1 MKADKLDF
9 WANKSLSELKAL
21 AAELK
26 LEPNGDRRLKS
37 TCFDLSIE
45 YRCPGIKKRAAKLR
59 DLARA
64 ERLRL
69 LLEEERQKTIAIRE
83 NSPGADLVQ
92 ESIEKSLDVDRA
104 RFADRVTYR
113 KIPRCP
119 SRPSGDRKIPRCR
132 LPPSGDRIPRSGIC
146 TRIASARLRAPIR
159 KCWNLPD
166 RNLKLLAKQK
176 TFHLLKNPVSA
187 AFSS

>member
-9 WANKSLSELKAL
+9 LANKSLSELKAL

-37 TCFDLSIE
+37 TWFDLSIE

-64 ERLRL
+64 ERLRV
-69 LLEEERQKTIAIRE
+69 LLEEERHSTIAIGE

-92 ESIEKSLDVDRA
+92 EPFEKSLDVDRA
-104 RFADRVTYR
+104 LEPFELPTGNPPGVVRALEPFELPTEKFPGVSRALEPFEKSPDVVSPHPA
-113 KIPRCP
+113 IEFP
-119 SRPSGDRKIPRCR
+119 S
-132 LPPSGDRIPRSGIC
+132 LE
-146 TRIASARLRAPIR
+146 SA
-159 KCWNLPD
+159 
-166 RNLKLLAKQK
+166 LA
-176 TFHLLKNPVSA
+176 
-187 AFSS
+187 